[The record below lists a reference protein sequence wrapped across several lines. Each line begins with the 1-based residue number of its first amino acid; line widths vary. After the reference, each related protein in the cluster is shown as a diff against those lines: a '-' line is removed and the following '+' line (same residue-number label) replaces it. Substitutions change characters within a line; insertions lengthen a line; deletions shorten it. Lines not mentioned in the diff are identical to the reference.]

1 MNNLRQADEHK
12 ASLLNHQ
19 EHIRD
24 ESNQLY
30 ESCLTG
36 VGLVS
41 GFISNWMCCICCES
55 PYKIIQEGNVG
66 VVQKFGK
73 FAKLYAPG
81 LYYINPCTETMTFVD
96 KRERIMD
103 IRRQLCMTKDN
114 INVIVDAVVYYE
126 IEDSYKS
133 LFSVYDLPFSINEL
147 CRTGLRD
154 VFGMVTLQEA
164 LEDRDRLAHHLRE
177 HMDEATLTWGVDV
190 TRCLIQEI
198 LFTEDLQKSLSTAA
212 TAKRLAESKIIGAQ
226 ADVHSAKLMRNAADI
241 LNTPAA
247 MQVRYLEAITNVA
260 KTVNPKVVFFPS
272 DYKTVGDMGGVE
284 MAGNKLM

>member
-1 MNNLRQADEHK
+1 MNNLNHADEHK

-24 ESNQLY
+24 ESNPLY

-177 HMDEATLTWGVDV
+177 HMDDATLTWGVDV

-272 DYKTVGDMGGVE
+272 SYNTVENVGGVE
-284 MAGNKLM
+284 MVDNKLM